1 MIDSSLSFLLY
12 IIYNLFKKS
21 TCKCEFFSFLCMPR
35 VRSVL
40 LNYFI
45 NIFPF
50 QFFHQI
56 RIAHTV
62 HIRYTIPEQRI
73 YFRMIKKF
81 PAHIFMYRKSFSSSV
96 FNSIIYL
103 HEMHPYQGTL
113 HWHLILPQCGEAGC
127 ISLHARISKEHL
139 S

>member
-73 YFRMIKKF
+73 YFRMIKNF
-81 PAHIFMYRKSFSSSV
+81 RHIYSCTGNLFIV
-96 FNSIIYL
+96 CFNSIIYL
-103 HEMHPYQGTL
+103 HETHPYPGTL

-127 ISLHARISKEHL
+127 ILLHARISKEHL